1 MIELSHALGKRVV
14 AEGVETK
21 QQLEFLREQGCDE
34 AQGFLLSPPVE
45 AGEVMRWVAPSAFVV
60 RPVPD
65 IRRPR
70 RAG

>member
-14 AEGVETK
+14 AEGVETR

-45 AGEVMRWVAPSAFVV
+45 AGEVMRWLAPSALVV
-60 RPVPD
+60 RPVPNSR
-65 IRRPR
+65 RRPL
-70 RAG
+70 G